1 MAPAAAVGLL
11 PPAKEA
17 AKEGTKE
24 VTKEGTK
31 EMSGLR
37 WPPAPAPAS
46 QPGMLSRS
54 FVRWG
59 APP

>member
-1 MAPAAAVGLL
+1 MPPAAAVGLL
-11 PPAKEA
+11 MAAQEV
-17 AKEGTKE
+17 AKEGA
-24 VTKEGTK
+24 KEGTK

-54 FVRWG
+54 FFR
-59 APP
+59 